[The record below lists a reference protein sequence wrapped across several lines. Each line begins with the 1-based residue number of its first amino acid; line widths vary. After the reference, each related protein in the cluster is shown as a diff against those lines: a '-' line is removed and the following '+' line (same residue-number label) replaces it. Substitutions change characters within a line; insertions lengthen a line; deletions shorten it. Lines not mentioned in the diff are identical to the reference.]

1 MSFSLS
7 DPTLQRIIKSAVD
20 FLVVYLSAFG
30 LSRLISSL
38 KISNRKKHRYRKI
51 IYYVATII
59 GFAIL
64 ATIWSGTTK
73 SLTTIIGVASA
84 GVAIA
89 LQQVLLNIAGW
100 FFIIIR
106 RPYDIGDRV
115 EIGGVQGD
123 VIDISLFQ
131 SSLLEIGN
139 WVEADQ
145 STGRIVH
152 CPHSLIFKEP
162 LFNYTKGFEFI
173 WNEIKILLT
182 FESDWKKG
190 KEVILD
196 SVSKERQQL
205 EGVMKEKL
213 KRMSRKYLIHYT
225 KFTPIVYTRIAESGV
240 ELTLR
245 YLVDTKERRSS
256 QHRICEEIL
265 EALEKEEDIELAY
278 PTYRIYQRDKNS

>member
-1 MSFSLS
+1 MSLSLS
-7 DPTLQRIIKSAVD
+7 DPTLQRLIKSAVD
-20 FLVVYLSAFG
+20 FLVVYLSAYG
-30 LSRLISSL
+30 LSRLVSSL
-38 KISNRKKHRYRKI
+38 KISSKTKHRYRRI
-51 IYYVATII
+51 IYYVATFI
-59 GFAIL
+59 GFIIL

-100 FFIIIR
+100 LFIIIR
-106 RPYDIGDRV
+106 RPFDIGDRI
-115 EIGGVQGD
+115 EIGGVRGD

-139 WVEADQ
+139 WVDADQ

-152 CPHSLIFKEP
+152 CPNSLVFKEP

-173 WNEIKILLT
+173 WNEIKVLLT
-182 FESDWKKG
+182 FESNWKKG
-190 KEVILD
+190 KEIILN
-196 SVSKERQQL
+196 SVAKEQQQL

-225 KFTPIVYTRIAESGV
+225 KFTPIVYTRVADSGV

-245 YLVDTKERRSS
+245 YLVGTKERRSS
-256 QHRICEEIL
+256 QHRISEEIL
-265 EALEKEEDIELAY
+265 EAFEKEEGIELAY
-278 PTYRIYQRDKNS
+278 PTYRIYQRKKGS

>member
-1 MSFSLS
+1 MSLS
-7 DPTLQRIIKSAVD
+7 LNDPTLQRLIRSAVD
-20 FLVVYLSAFG
+20 FLIVYFSAFG

-51 IYYVATII
+51 TYYVATII
-59 GFAIL
+59 VFIIL

-73 SLTTIIGVASA
+73 SLSTIIGVASA

-100 FFIIIR
+100 FLLIIR
-106 RPYDIGDRV
+106 RPFDIGDRI

-131 SSLLEIGN
+131 TSLLEIGN
-139 WVEADQ
+139 WVDADQ

-152 CPHSLIFKEP
+152 CPNSLVFKVP

-173 WNEIKILLT
+173 WNEIKVLVT
-182 FESDWKKG
+182 FESNWQRG
-190 KEVILD
+190 KEIILN
-196 SVSKERQQL
+196 SVAKEQQQL
-205 EGVMKEKL
+205 EEVMKEKL
-213 KRMSRKYLIHYT
+213 KKMSRKYLIHYT
-225 KFTPIVYTRIAESGV
+225 KFTPIVYTKIADSGI

-256 QHRICEEIL
+256 QHRISEEIL
-265 EALEKEEDIELAY
+265 KALEKERDIELAY
-278 PTYRIYQRDKNS
+278 PTYRIYQREKGS